1 MSFWVKGDKR
11 LTCVGYSDRIRLYLG
26 DLEGEKVHNFWTKM
40 ATVTAPEAS
49 TACKKLRQGPAR
61 SSPVFVECPPPL
73 TVLGPP
79 LCVQRGSQWAN
90 SWGKCDWKVSLFG
103 FILSID

>member
-11 LTCVGYSDRIRLYLG
+11 LTCVGYSDRIRLDLG

-61 SSPVFVECPPPL
+61 SSPVFVECPPPPHCAGA
-73 TVLGPP
+73 TT
-79 LCVQRGSQWAN
+79 LCATRRRPCSVAHRGLMFGEN
-90 SWGKCDWKVSLFG
+90 VTGK
-103 FILSID
+103 